1 MSNEQANVVVRF
13 SFKPQYA
20 ADFLFEEDV
29 VQGRSVQ
36 ERSDLTLDE
45 AIEFIEEFESS
56 LDDAQILID
65 GSKVVT
71 MSDFREGVEGE
82 GI

>member
-1 MSNEQANVVVRF
+1 MSDQPTVVVRF
-13 SFKPQYA
+13 TFRPDSA
-20 ADFLFEEDV
+20 ADFLFEEDIAV
-29 VQGRSVQ
+29 GRYVQ
-36 ERSDLTLDE
+36 ERADLTLDE

-65 GSKVVT
+65 GSKVVS